1 MTILK
6 EIYRTCFPKDTSSL
20 RHEMH
25 NSGMKPYVM
34 NAIIERNETID
45 RPEKDWNNNKGRA
58 VIDD

>member
-45 RPEKDWNNNKGRA
+45 RPEKDWKNNKGLY
-58 VIDD
+58 